1 MNIENRLKG
10 ISKNFEAMDAEFF
23 KRVWSSDLSKF
34 IKRIEAIQFVSKE
47 KVLDA
52 GFGMGQWAVELSK
65 LNSEVHGIEY
75 AQNRVDA
82 VNEIVELLGI
92 NNTKLI
98 QGSIEELPYE
108 DNYFDAVFCYGV
120 IFCTDYKKSLKEFYR
135 VLKPGGK
142 LYFSANGLGWSLYC
156 IIEQHNKS
164 ESYDPRYYAIENISN
179 TLNYIENEKFTHG
192 FQVIID
198 RNSLMKNLEKIG
210 FENVIIKSEGH
221 INLIEP
227 ERNLSFYERKEYLGH
242 DFIFEVLTTKAIK

>member
-1 MNIENRLKG
+1 MNLETELEK
-10 ISKNFEAMDAEFF
+10 ISERFPAMDAEFF
-23 KRVWSSDLSKF
+23 KRVWNSDLDKF
-34 IKRIEAIQFVSKE
+34 KKRLEAIEFTRKE

-65 LNSEVHGIEY
+65 LNKEVYGIEY

-82 VNEIVELLGI
+82 VNEIVKLY
-92 NNTKLI
+92 NVKNTKFI

-108 DNYFDAVFCYGV
+108 DNVFDAVFCYGV

-164 ESYDPRYYAIENISN
+164 ESYDPRFYAIENINN
-179 TLNYIENEKFTHG
+179 TLNYCENNKFTHG

-198 RNSLMKNLEKIG
+198 RNSLHASLKSLG
-210 FENVIIKSEGH
+210 FTNTIINHEGG
-221 INLIEP
+221 INLVSP
-227 ERNLSFYERKEYLGH
+227 GTDLSFYKMKEYQGQ
-242 DFIFEVLTTKAIK
+242 DFIFEVLCQK